1 MFAKSARILCC
12 ISGVISAKNDGA
24 EPEQR
29 AGTGIVRS
37 NGETMGAEV
46 CSLAHFFRWLA
57 SAAPVPYLP
66 LQMSQM

>member
-1 MFAKSARILCC
+1 M
-12 ISGVISAKNDGA
+12 ISAKNDGA
-24 EPEQR
+24 EPEQP

-57 SAAPVPYLP
+57 SAQCNTNAALAVANVAGVG
-66 LQMSQM
+66 